1 MQSSVTAN
9 SSNSPWRNPWVLGW
23 IGLIIVVVG
32 VNLAMVY
39 LAVSTNPGLVS
50 EDFYN
55 RGQHYEQTLV
65 SRLAKDPGWTMRTD
79 FPEDLRPGEP
89 ATIRVVLV
97 DKVGQPVTP
106 DQVTFFA
113 YRPSDKSRDFSAP
126 MAAEGPGRYAAQV
139 VFPLFGAWDGLV
151 AVRQGEDEFT
161 TGDAIIVTRPD
172 RPRN

>member
-9 SSNSPWRNPWVLGW
+9 RSNSPWRNPWVLGW
-23 IGLIIVVVG
+23 IGLIVVVLG
-32 VNLAMVY
+32 VNLTMVY

-79 FPEDLRPGEP
+79 FPDDLRPGEP

-106 DQVTFFA
+106 DDLAAIFPMNIIEQEASSQRWIDIPDEVLQK
-113 YRPSDKSRDFSAP
+113 YLIWRPSPLYRAYNFEKLLNCPVKIYYKNEF
-126 MAAEGPGRYAAQV
+126 
-139 VFPLFGAWDGLV
+139 FP
-151 AVRQGEDEFT
+151 Q
-161 TGDAIIVTRPD
+161 
-172 RPRN
+172 

>member
-9 SSNSPWRNPWVLGW
+9 SSNSPWRKPWVLGW
-23 IGLIIVVVG
+23 IGLIVVVLG
-32 VNLAMVY
+32 VNLTMVY

-50 EDFYN
+50 DDFYN

-65 SRLAKDPGWTMRTD
+65 SRLAKDPGWTMHTD
-79 FPEDLRPGEP
+79 LPDDLRPGEP

-113 YRPSDKSRDFSAP
+113 YRPSDKSRDFSVP
-126 MAAEGPGRYAAQV
+126 MVAEAPGRYAAQV

-172 RPRN
+172 RPGH

>member
-1 MQSSVTAN
+1 MQSSAAAN

-23 IGLIIVVVG
+23 IGLIVVVLG
-32 VNLAMVY
+32 VNVTMVY

-79 FPEDLRPGEP
+79 IPDDLRPGES

-113 YRPSDKSRDFSAP
+113 YRPSDKSRDFSVP
-126 MAAEGPGRYAAQV
+126 MTAEGPGRYAAQV

-172 RPRN
+172 RPEN